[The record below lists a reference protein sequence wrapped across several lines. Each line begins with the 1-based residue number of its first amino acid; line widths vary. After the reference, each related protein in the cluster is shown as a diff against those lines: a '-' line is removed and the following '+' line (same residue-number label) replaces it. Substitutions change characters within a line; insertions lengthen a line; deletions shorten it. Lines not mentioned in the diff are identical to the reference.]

1 MSVENTHQSRDWSMD
16 APSAAALPP
25 PLHPQHSGISP
36 SIWGKVQPVSHSGG
50 LRGPKGSLAA
60 PVTAVPAL
68 LLWEASSENSQ
79 ALFLRLQNISCK
91 CLCAYSPAGTAQV
104 GNLPFSPFFP
114 GAVAIF
120 FHLHRSQC
128 CSSAIRCLC
137 LLQGAQAG
145 GHCW

>member
-1 MSVENTHQSRDWSMD
+1 MRLLLLLYLLRCI
-16 APSAAALPP
+16 PSTAASP
-25 PLHPQHSGISP
+25 HPFGEKSSLCP
-36 SIWGKVQPVSHSGG
+36 TLVG
-50 LRGPKGSLAA
+50 LWGPKGSLAA

-91 CLCAYSPAGTAQV
+91 CLRAYSPAGTAQV

-114 GAVAIF
+114 SAVAF
-120 FHLHRSQC
+120 FFKLHRSQC
-128 CSSAIRCLC
+128 YSSAIRCLC